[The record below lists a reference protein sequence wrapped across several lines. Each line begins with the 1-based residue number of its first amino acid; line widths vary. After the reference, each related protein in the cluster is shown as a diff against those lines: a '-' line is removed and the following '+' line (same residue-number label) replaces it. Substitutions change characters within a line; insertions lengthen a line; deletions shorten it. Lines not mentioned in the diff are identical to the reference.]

1 METPGALALR
11 IAGILF
17 PVLAIVLVGWFVAR
31 RAGAA
36 YRAGWA
42 AINAINVQLLCPFL
56 VFGALT
62 GEHFDL
68 RDDLPVIAAAAAI
81 VLGSGLLARPIA
93 RLAGLEAATFVPPM
107 MFNNSGNMGLPLAVL
122 AFGPAGL
129 GPAVAMFAVTNLLHF
144 TLGLKL
150 VDPRGSLRAS
160 LTHPMVGA
168 TLAGFALAAA
178 ELKLPAALATPIE
191 LIGNAAIPLMLL
203 ALGVRLVDADLRDW
217 RIGLLG
223 AVAGP
228 LTGLALAV
236 PSAALLALDDRQR
249 GLVFLYA
256 SLPPA
261 VLNFIFAERFGRQPE
276 KVAAIVLI
284 GNVAALVFVPIG
296 LWIGMRL

>member
-1 METPGALALR
+1 MESPSTLALR

-17 PVLAIVLVGWFVAR
+17 PVLAIVVIGWVVAR
-31 RAGAA
+31 RAGPSQ
-36 YRAGWA
+36 RPGWA

-68 RDDLPVIAAAAAI
+68 ARDLPVIAAAAAI

-93 RLAGLEAATFVPPM
+93 RLAGLEATTFVPPM

-129 GPAVAMFAVTNLLHF
+129 GPAVAMFAVTNFLHF
-144 TLGLKL
+144 TFGLKL
-150 VDPRGSLRAS
+150 LDPGRSLRES
-160 LTHPMVGA
+160 LGHPMIGA
-168 TLAGFALAAA
+168 TLAGLGLAV
-178 ELKLPAALATPIE
+178 LDVKLPAVLATPIA
-191 LIGNAAIPLMLL
+191 LIGDAAIPLMLL

-228 LTGLALAV
+228 LTGLAVAI
-236 PSAALLALDDRQR
+236 PCAEWLALDPSQR
-249 GLVFLYA
+249 GLVLLYA

-296 LWIGMRL
+296 LLIGMRS